1 MISVVHMIIFG
12 PLYLDFTTWEANSSF
27 TLTCL
32 ALHSLLLL
40 DVALVLSAL
49 HSAQVTTKLLL
60 LPPAL
65 VSYLRLVFNLHG
77 NFVQAPG
84 ALCLLLLE

>member
-1 MISVVHMIIFG
+1 MISVIHMIIFG

-49 HSAQVTTKLLL
+49 LMLKSQQNYYYYHLFLL
-60 LPPAL
+60 
-65 VSYLRLVFNLHG
+65 HI
-77 NFVQAPG
+77 
-84 ALCLLLLE
+84 

>member
-40 DVALVLSAL
+40 DVALVLFAL
-49 HSAQVTTKLLL
+49 LMLKSQQNYHYYHLLL
-60 LPPAL
+60 L
-65 VSYLRLVFNLHG
+65 HI
-77 NFVQAPG
+77 
-84 ALCLLLLE
+84 